1 MFFTMDDMLDEIYK
15 TRMIN
20 ITSNELLLKLLKRAN
35 KQNRKYE
42 VDKISVELI
51 KRGVFKPQQE

>member
-1 MFFTMDDMLDEIYK
+1 MFFTMDDMLDEIHDTK
-15 TRMIN
+15 TIRVI
-20 ITSNELLLKLLKRAN
+20 SDELLLKLLKRAN
-35 KQNRKYE
+35 KQNRRYE